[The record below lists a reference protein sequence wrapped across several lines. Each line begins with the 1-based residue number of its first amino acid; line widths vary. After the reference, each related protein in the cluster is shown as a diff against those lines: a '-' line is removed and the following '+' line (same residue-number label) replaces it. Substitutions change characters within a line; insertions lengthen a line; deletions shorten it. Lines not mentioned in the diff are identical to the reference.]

1 MELSI
6 KVMLRKHYEADAMT
20 CILKFFRKQFRSH
33 EWIKQ
38 THNQLHLSAFLTD
51 IGQIT
56 YTGAKQKHAR
66 TWTIATVTF

>member
-38 THNQLHLSAFLTD
+38 THN
-51 IGQIT
+51 
-56 YTGAKQKHAR
+56 
-66 TWTIATVTF
+66 